1 MKSKQSQP
9 VVFAPVSAIVLLSIA
24 LCIADQPERKHS
36 LTSPIPSDT
45 QTEGDA
51 EPTFSP
57 VFLPS
62 ESNFVT
68 TSATSGAGINFP
80 ADDNDLRAVQR
91 KYNDEIKPI
100 LKQYCGDCHWG
111 ADADAGFNLES
122 YKTLKDLL
130 NARKK
135 WKKVVVRVAAKEM
148 PPADES
154 EELPDA
160 EHKAVLD
167 WLDQL
172 LNSVDCT
179 NINPGRVTIRRLNR
193 TEYQNTIRDLV
204 GVDYKP
210 ARDFPGDDVGYG
222 FDNIADVISL
232 PPILMEKYLQAAEEI
247 TTEAIADP
255 SRPAYFKTISGEQF
269 SGHGSSREQRINLS
283 SNGTAGYEI
292 DIPIAGRYDVQIRAY
307 GDQAGKEPVKMK
319 FNVAG
324 KSGTTKSVR
333 ETSDEPGDHDFKAR
347 LKKGKQRLE
356 ISFTNDYYK
365 NGKDRNLIVLHA
377 VVKGPTDRLPRSH
390 QMLITE
396 TPAKPADQRVS
407 ARRILNTFTS
417 RAYRRRATSG
427 ELNRLMA
434 LYDQARKN
442 GETYELALRYTF
454 QAVLISPYFLYKIEA
469 PTAPGKTRNLTDFE
483 LATSLS
489 YFLWSTMPDAELF
502 KLAAQNKLRAPN
514 IFRQQVQRMLKDDK
528 ADAMVE
534 NFVAQWLQLRH
545 LEHFK
550 PDPDMFPGID
560 EDMLR
565 DMATET
571 KLTIADMIKKN
582 RSITDILQSDYTF
595 INERLAK
602 HYGLRGI
609 RGEKFQKVF
618 SDKTGRVGLMTHA
631 SILTLTSNPTRT
643 SPVKRGKWIMENL
656 LGEEPP
662 PPDPAAMQ
670 LEDQTE
676 LKGTLRQRMEQH
688 RSNPNCAVCHQVM
701 DELGFALENYDAVGK
716 WRDKEETNTIDARG
730 ELPDGTKFKGAV
742 ELQRTVQSKMQDQ
755 FVRCLT
761 EKMLIYALG
770 RGLEYFDECTLD
782 QIIAQTKKD
791 DYRFS
796 EMIYAVVSSD
806 PFRKR
811 QGAPVDDELEE

>member
-1 MKSKQSQP
+1 MKFPTPNSIRVCLLGLVSFLLLGI
-9 VVFAPVSAIVLLSIA
+9 FAV
-24 LCIADQPERKHS
+24 ADQPKSEQPNRSNPVAAPNKLAAS
-36 LTSPIPSDT
+36 ALPASALPANAS
-45 QTEGDA
+45 E
-51 EPTFSP
+51 FS
-57 VFLPS
+57 
-62 ESNFVT
+62 
-68 TSATSGAGINFP
+68 FP
-80 ADDNDLRAVQR
+80 ADENDLRAVQR
-91 KYNDEIKPI
+91 KYNDKIKPL
-100 LKQYCGDCHWG
+100 LKEYCGDCHWG

-130 NARKK
+130 DARKK

-148 PPADES
+148 PPADEA
-154 EELPDA
+154 EALPDA
-160 EHKAVLD
+160 DHKAVLE

-204 GVDYKP
+204 GIDYKP

-232 PPILMEKYLQAAEEI
+232 PPILMEKYLQAAEDI
-247 TTEAIADP
+247 TTQAIVDP
-255 SRPAYFKTISGEQF
+255 SKPAYFKTISGDQF
-269 SGHGSSREQRINLS
+269 RGSGSRRDLTLILT
-283 SNGTAGYEI
+283 SNGTAGYDI
-292 DIPIAGRYDVQIRAY
+292 DIPMAGRYDIQIRAY
-307 GDQAGKEPVKMK
+307 GKQAGNEPAKMK
-319 FNVAG
+319 FSVNG
-324 KSGTTKSVR
+324 KSSTTKSVR
-333 ETSDEPGDHDFKAR
+333 AEEDEAADYDFKAR

-356 ISFTNDYYK
+356 VSFTNDYYVK
-365 NGKDRNLIVLHA
+365 NGGDRNLYVMHV
-377 VVKGPTDRLPRSH
+377 VVKGPTDRVPRSH

-396 TPAKPADQRVS
+396 TPAKPAEQRVA
-407 ARRILNTFTS
+407 ARRILNTFAS
-417 RAYRRRATSG
+417 RAYRRRASRG
-427 ELNRLMA
+427 EIDRLMK
-434 LYDQARKN
+434 LYDQSRKE
-442 GETYELALRYTF
+442 GEPYEVSLRFAF

-469 PTAPGKTRNLTDFE
+469 PAAPGQIRDLSDFE

-514 IFRQQVQRMLKDDK
+514 ILRAQVMRMLKDEK
-528 ADAMVE
+528 ANAMVE

-550 PDPDMFPGID
+550 PDPDMFPGVD
-560 EDMLR
+560 KDMLR

-582 RSITDILQSDYTF
+582 KSITDILQSDYTF
-595 INERLAK
+595 INERLAA
-602 HYGLRGI
+602 HYGLKGI

-618 SDKTGRVGLMTHA
+618 SDKTGRTGLMTHA

-670 LEDQTE
+670 LEDQKE

-688 RSNPNCAVCHQVM
+688 RSNPNCAVCHKVM

-716 WRDKEETNTIDARG
+716 WRDKEMTNTIDARG
-730 ELPDGTKFKGAV
+730 ELPDGTAFEGAK
-742 ELQRTVQSKMQDQ
+742 ELQETVKTKMRDQ

-770 RGLEYFDECTLD
+770 RGMEYFDECTIDKLITD
-782 QIIAQTKKD
+782 IKQD

-796 EMIYAVVSSD
+796 DLIVAVVSSD

-811 QGAPVDDELEE
+811 QGPPTGGEE